1 MNETFETVRKD
12 GRLLYEYIRGSHL
25 YNLNV
30 EGSDIDSGGIYICDP
45 SFIYEQGVTPYQF
58 EIADTKH
65 DTTWYELGKF
75 MGMLVKSNP
84 TVFESLFVP
93 QNKVLTPRHKILE
106 DLFAYKHE
114 FITKDC
120 FKPFIGYAIEQI
132 KKARGL
138 NKKFVCPIVERK
150 TPLDFTYTFNK
161 QGSIPIMDFLN
172 AHHMKIQY
180 CGLNNIPHM
189 NDIYGLFYDWG
200 KHYEDS
206 KTDKHEN
213 YWVKNAWE
221 TLCSD
226 RVQRYGSI
234 KNEPILNYRGLVCE
248 EISHTTQLR
257 LSSIDD
263 KKDIPICHISFNSN
277 GFQEHCKKY
286 KEYKDWEKNR
296 NPLRYKSN
304 LNKTYDSKNMMH
316 CMRLMHMGREI
327 AEGQGVNLERT
338 WDREM
343 LLKIR
348 NHEYE
353 YDELIEIVENEK
365 QALDKAIAS
374 STIREHINMDLV
386 KCILSNARKQYY
398 GSRNTVIP
406 TFPKKF

>member
-1 MNETFETVRKD
+1 MTETFETVRKE

-30 EGSDIDSGGIYICDP
+30 DGSDIDSGGLYICDS

-58 EIADTKH
+58 EIADNKH

-93 QNKVLTPRHKILE
+93 SNKVLTPRNPILDE
-106 DLFAYKHE
+106 LFANKNE

-120 FKPFIGYAIEQI
+120 FKPFVGYAIEQI

-138 NKKFVCPIVERK
+138 NKKFVCPMVERK
-150 TPLDFTYTFNK
+150 TPLDFTYTFHK
-161 QGSIPIMDFLN
+161 QGSMSILDFLTK
-172 AHHMKIQY
+172 HHMKIEY
-180 CGLNNIPHM
+180 CGLNRIPHM
-189 NDIYGLFYDWG
+189 NDMYGLFYDWG
-200 KHYEDS
+200 KHYDES
-206 KTDKHEN
+206 QDKNER
-213 YWVKNAWE
+213 YWITHSWS

-226 RVQRYGSI
+226 RFQKYGDI
-234 KNEPILNYRGLVCE
+234 KNEPIMHYRGLTSE

-263 KKDIPICHISFNSN
+263 KNDIPICHISFNSN
-277 GFQEHCKKY
+277 GFQEHCRKY

-296 NPLRYKSN
+296 NPQRYESN

-316 CMRLMHMGREI
+316 CMRLMHMGKEI

-338 WDREM
+338 WDRE
-343 LLKIR
+343 LLLNIR
-348 NHEYE
+348 NHKYE
-353 YDELIEIVENEK
+353 YDELIEMVDNEK
-365 QALDKAIAS
+365 TAMDKAIAE
-374 STIREHINMDLV
+374 STLKEHIDVDLV
-386 KCILSNARKQYY
+386 KHILSNARKQFYA
-398 GSRNTVIP
+398 I
-406 TFPKKF
+406 

>member
-1 MNETFETVRKD
+1 MTETFETVRKE

-30 EGSDIDSGGIYICDP
+30 DGSDIDSGGLYICDS

-58 EIADTKH
+58 EIADNKH

-93 QNKVLTPRHKILE
+93 SNKVLTPRNPILDE
-106 DLFAYKHE
+106 LFANKNE

-120 FKPFIGYAIEQI
+120 FKPFVGYAIEQI

-138 NKKFVCPIVERK
+138 NKKFVCPMVERK
-150 TPLDFTYTFNK
+150 TPLDFTYTFHK
-161 QGSIPIMDFLN
+161 QGSMPILDFLTT
-172 AHHMKIQY
+172 HHMKIEY
-180 CGLNNIPHM
+180 CGLNRIPHM
-189 NDIYGLFYDWG
+189 NDMYGLFYDWG
-200 KHYEDS
+200 KHYDES
-206 KTDKHEN
+206 QDKNER
-213 YWVKNAWE
+213 YWITHSWS

-226 RVQRYGSI
+226 RFQKYGDI
-234 KNEPILNYRGLVCE
+234 KNEPIMHYRGLTSE

-263 KKDIPICHISFNSN
+263 KNDIPICHISFNSN
-277 GFQEHCKKY
+277 GFQEHCRKY

-296 NPLRYKSN
+296 NPQRYESN

-316 CMRLMHMGREI
+316 CMRLMHMGKEI

-338 WDREM
+338 WDRE
-343 LLKIR
+343 LLLNIR
-348 NHEYE
+348 NHKYE
-353 YDELIEIVENEK
+353 YDELIEMVDNEK
-365 QALDKAIAS
+365 TAMDKAIAE
-374 STIREHINMDLV
+374 STLKEHIDVDLV
-386 KCILSNARKQYY
+386 KHILSNARKQFYA
-398 GSRNTVIP
+398 I
-406 TFPKKF
+406 

>member
-1 MNETFETVRKD
+1 MTETFEIVRKE

-30 EGSDIDSGGIYICDP
+30 DGSDIDSGGLYICDS

-58 EIADTKH
+58 EIADNKH

-93 QNKVLTPRHKILE
+93 SNKVLTPRNPILDE
-106 DLFAYKHE
+106 LFANKNE

-120 FKPFIGYAIEQI
+120 FKPFVGYAIEQI

-138 NKKFVCPIVERK
+138 NKKFVCPMVERK
-150 TPLDFTYTFNK
+150 TPLDFTYTFHK
-161 QGSIPIMDFLN
+161 QGSMPILDFL
-172 AHHMKIQY
+172 AKHHMKIEY
-180 CGLNNIPHM
+180 CGLNRIPHM
-189 NDIYGLFYDWG
+189 NDMYGLFYDWG
-200 KHYEDS
+200 KHYDES
-206 KTDKHEN
+206 QDKNER
-213 YWVKNAWE
+213 YWITHSWS

-226 RVQRYGSI
+226 RFQKYGDI
-234 KNEPILNYRGLVCE
+234 KNEPIMHYRGLTSE

-263 KKDIPICHISFNSN
+263 KNDIPICHISFNSN
-277 GFQEHCKKY
+277 GFQEHCRKY

-296 NPLRYKSN
+296 NPQRYESN

-316 CMRLMHMGREI
+316 CMRLMHMGKEI

-338 WDREM
+338 WDRE
-343 LLKIR
+343 LLLNIR
-348 NHEYE
+348 NHKYE
-353 YDELIEIVENEK
+353 YDELIEMVDNEK
-365 QALDKAIAS
+365 TAMDKAIAE
-374 STIREHINMDLV
+374 STLKEHIDVDLV
-386 KCILSNARKQYY
+386 KHILSNARKQFYA
-398 GSRNTVIP
+398 I
-406 TFPKKF
+406 

>member
-1 MNETFETVRKD
+1 MTETFEIVRKE

-30 EGSDIDSGGIYICDP
+30 DGSDIDSGGLYICDS

-58 EIADTKH
+58 EIADNKH

-93 QNKVLTPRHKILE
+93 SNKVLTPRNPILDE
-106 DLFAYKHE
+106 LFANKNE

-120 FKPFIGYAIEQI
+120 FKPFVGYAIEQI

-138 NKKFVCPIVERK
+138 NKKFVCPMVERK
-150 TPLDFTYTFNK
+150 TPLDFTYTFHK
-161 QGSIPIMDFLN
+161 QGSMPILDFLTT
-172 AHHMKIQY
+172 HHMKIEY
-180 CGLNNIPHM
+180 CGLNRIPHM
-189 NDIYGLFYDWG
+189 NDMYGLFYDWG
-200 KHYEDS
+200 KHYDES
-206 KTDKHEN
+206 QDKNER
-213 YWVKNAWE
+213 YWITHSWS

-226 RVQRYGSI
+226 RFQKYGDI
-234 KNEPILNYRGLVCE
+234 KNEPIMHYRGLTSE

-263 KKDIPICHISFNSN
+263 KNDIPICHISFNSN
-277 GFQEHCKKY
+277 GFQEHCRKY

-296 NPLRYKSN
+296 NPQRYESN

-316 CMRLMHMGREI
+316 CMRLMHMGKEI

-338 WDREM
+338 WDRE
-343 LLKIR
+343 LLLNIR
-348 NHEYE
+348 NHKYE
-353 YDELIEIVENEK
+353 YDELIEMVDNEK
-365 QALDKAIAS
+365 TAMDKAIAE
-374 STIREHINMDLV
+374 STLKEHIDVDLV
-386 KCILSNARKQYY
+386 KHILSNARKQFYA
-398 GSRNTVIP
+398 I
-406 TFPKKF
+406 